1 MLILTD
7 YKEYESFDKSSFI
20 DNLLKE
26 QYPKFFSVLSK
37 IQENINPIIHE
48 PDAIVLVCIF
58 QKICFEWDE
67 IYRKEK
73 WFLFPYLNHLNI
85 ENKKADNQKPF
96 DYSKT
101 NFEKLK
107 TALIEFKLNLY
118 VDKDMVTNTFD
129 EIKTNIEIFEHNV
142 IEIQKAKEEFLF
154 SKYYA
159 SVI

>member
-1 MLILTD
+1 MLILKN
-7 YKEYESFDKSSFI
+7 YKEFENLDKLSFI
-20 DNLLKE
+20 DNLLIE
-26 QYPKFFSVLSK
+26 QYPKFFSILSK

-58 QKICFEWDE
+58 QKIYFEWDE

-73 WFLFPYLNHLNI
+73 WFLFPYLNHLNS

-96 DYSKT
+96 DYSKA

-107 TALIEFKLNLY
+107 TAIIEFKLNLY
-118 VDKDMVTNTFD
+118 VDKEMFTTNFD
-129 EIKTNIEIFEHNV
+129 EIRSNIEIFEHNV
-142 IEIQKAKEEFLF
+142 IEIQKAKEEYLF